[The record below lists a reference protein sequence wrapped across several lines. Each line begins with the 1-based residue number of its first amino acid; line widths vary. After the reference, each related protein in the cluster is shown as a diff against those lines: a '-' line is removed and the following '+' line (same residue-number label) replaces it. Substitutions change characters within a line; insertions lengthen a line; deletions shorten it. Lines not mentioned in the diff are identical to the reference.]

1 MQMLPILKLV
11 YMLSFFLKKD
21 VFINPPESFNV
32 TFIYNI
38 VVFFSYP

>member
-11 YMLSFFLKKD
+11 YVKFFLKKD